1 VASLICDDALSSSS
15 TRLIGKSSQ
24 NIPKILLIIFFQ
36 HSMLDMGFEPQIRK
50 ILSQIRADR
59 QISMFSAT
67 WPREVRNLAEE
78 FLRDYVQINIGS
90 LDLSANHNILQVI
103 DVCEENE
110 KDFKLIKLLNDIA
123 QENDRKTIVFVE
135 TKRRTDEIV
144 RNINRRGYNAV
155 SLHGD
160 KSQNERDFCLNSFR
174 SGKSMILICTDVC
187 ARGIGEYLS
196 VMCVLVVVVEKHL
209 KSVRFKAEICI
220 FISFININF
229 NIFKKLSH
237 TSTKSIIFSFSQ
249 RERIS

>member
-1 VASLICDDALSSSS
+1 MRELARGCSLCIA
-15 TRLIGKSSQ
+15 TPGRLIDFLERGVI
-24 NIPKILLIIFFQ
+24 NLRRCTFLVLDEADR
-36 HSMLDMGFEPQIRK
+36 MLDMGFEPQIRK

-78 FLRDYVQINIGS
+78 FLRDYIQINIGS
-90 LDLSANHNILQVI
+90 LDLSANHNIVQII

-110 KDFKLIKLLNDIA
+110 KDPKLMKLLNEIA
-123 QENDRKTIVFVE
+123 QENDRKTIVFTE

-160 KSQNERDFCLNSFR
+160 KSQNERDYCLNSFR

-187 ARGIGEYLS
+187 ARGIGE
-196 VMCVLVVVVEKHL
+196 
-209 KSVRFKAEICI
+209 
-220 FISFININF
+220 
-229 NIFKKLSH
+229 
-237 TSTKSIIFSFSQ
+237 
-249 RERIS
+249 